1 MASRGWA
8 EIDTNFPTM
17 QQRVADEIGRRIV
30 AGVWQPGDPLPVE
43 DALASQ
49 IGVSRGVLR
58 EAVKSLVAKGML
70 RVRPRTGTRVL
81 PPDHWN
87 HLDPDVL
94 RWKQAGDAAALL
106 RDTGELRRIV
116 EPEAARLAAERAGPD
131 AVRALSDALAA
142 MEAAAASPA
151 RGGYVEADI
160 AFHRALLDAGGNRLL
175 GSLGRAVEIALQHS
189 FDVSTQTPGAVETS
203 LPGHRAVVHAVEAR
217 DADAAAAAALGIIEA
232 AQQEIARSPGKPEE
246 PGKPGEPEEPG
257 EPGKPEER
265 GKPEESRERGEPG
278 GHPA

>member
-17 QQRVADEIGRRIV
+17 QQRVADDLGRRIV
-30 AGVWQPGDPLPVE
+30 AGAWQPGSPLPVE
-43 DALASQ
+43 DALASEL
-49 IGVSRGVLR
+49 GVSRGVLR

-81 PPDHWN
+81 PPEDWN

-94 RWKQAGDAAALL
+94 RWKQSGDAAVLL

-116 EPEAARLAAERAGPD
+116 EPEAARLAAERACPD
-131 AVRALSDALAA
+131 DVRALNDALAA

-151 RGGYVEADI
+151 RGGYVAADI

-175 GSLGRAVEIALQHS
+175 GSLGRAVEIALRHS
-189 FDVSTQTPGAVETS
+189 FDVSTRTPGAVEAS
-203 LPGHRAVVHAVEAR
+203 LPGHRAVVRAVEAG
-217 DADAAAAAALGIIEA
+217 DPDAAAAAVLGIIDA
-232 AQQEIARSPGKPEE
+232 ARQEIARSPA
-246 PGKPGEPEEPG
+246 KPGGPEAPDGRTRDARGG
-257 EPGKPEER
+257 EAAP
-265 GKPEESRERGEPG
+265 
-278 GHPA
+278 